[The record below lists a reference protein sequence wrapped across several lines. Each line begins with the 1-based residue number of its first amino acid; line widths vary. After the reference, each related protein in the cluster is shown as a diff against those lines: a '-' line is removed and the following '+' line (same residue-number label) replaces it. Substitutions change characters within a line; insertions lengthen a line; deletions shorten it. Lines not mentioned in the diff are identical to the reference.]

1 MIFVDSNVVIDL
13 ISPDQDWF
21 GWSRDRI
28 GVLARSSDL
37 VVDAIVVAEIAGNF
51 PSLDELEA
59 ALERLDIEIVPLT
72 EMVAFA
78 AGQAFRRYRRAH
90 RQRDAI
96 LPDFLIGSHAASLGA
111 TLLTRDSRLYRTY
124 FPDLTLITPENDA

>member
-21 GWSRDRI
+21 GWSRDQI
-28 GVLARSSDL
+28 SVLARSSDL
-37 VVDAIVVAEIAGNF
+37 VVNAIVVAEIAANF
-51 PSLDELEA
+51 PSLDELEV
-59 ALERLDIEIVPLT
+59 ALAHYDIEIVPLGD
-72 EMVAFA
+72 MAAFD

-96 LPDFLIGSHAASLGA
+96 LSDFLIGSHAAALGA
-111 TLLTRDSRLYRTY
+111 ALLTRDAAIYRAY
-124 FPDLTLITPENDA
+124 FPDLTLITPETDA